1 MKLRTYHNE
10 LDPTEYSEK
19 EYECLLKDWLNIR
32 EEYPEARLY
41 KDSICAQN
49 DVTPKTKEEAL
60 QLLHADGDYFVLCH
74 AGTPLEIFL
83 VVVTVLSAALAIYTY
98 MNMPEIPDQATGSG
112 NNSLASRQNKHR
124 TSERA
129 PDIYGKVKSIP
140 DLIAPV
146 YRYYADSVQI
156 EETLMSIGTGYFE
169 IEQDQIKEGETP
181 VNTIEGASLS
191 VYEPG
196 TLITGTPQIQIGE
209 AFVDPPIVAKQVSSV
224 DGKQKLISP
233 NNAMKVYKGVSFNG
247 NTVSVSGSTVQG
259 KLDKYSWDSIT
270 AAFLYQSQN
279 AYADFNDHFVNGEQ
293 IIIENAIYGSA
304 PNSNISGTTDVSAA
318 GILTIASSVNI
329 SDPDSYKKIRISS
342 LTIDDPVE
350 GQLNLAGEYSVS
362 SITKTGSTGAWFYE
376 VELASSYMETNI
388 NFGRMSADGTG
399 ILSAVL
405 TDHDENID
413 LSGTYT
419 ISSVSANDITLVNPA
434 SVNPD
439 WLLLSSLTQQQ
450 IADMFGRSITF
461 KGTSENFIGWY
472 YAGNKDTEGM
482 MLNFL
487 AANGIYEGDRAKQ
500 VAIEVHYQQVVDG
513 VPTGQIYKTG
523 LVMQGKANNRDQVGA
538 SVREKLPFTGQFRF
552 RAKRINDNGSSANL
566 IDDVVFESAYSFYET
581 KKLTYEHDT
590 TIRLKRLA
598 IGSGTNASELNLPVV
613 RKLYSYRSGTRSA
626 ERIPTSNFAD
636 IVINMAIDP
645 LIGRFD
651 ISEVD
656 VDSLYEVSDEI
667 KAYFGTSKACEFNYT
682 FDNKESSYQEMAF
695 AVAEAV
701 FCTARQE
708 NGKHF
713 FTFEKETP
721 NSLILFNHRNIKPE
735 SPNKTR
741 LFGTQEEYEGIEF
754 KWRDATDD
762 YAEAVIKLPHDG
774 LSNYKTIESNGVTN
788 AIQAHLL
795 AHRAWNK
802 MQFNRK
808 TIEFTAYGEADLVTR
823 NDRIAIVDDV
833 FKMLGSGEVE
843 AQNNTVLTLD
853 NSINL
858 DEGESYVIHL
868 QLKDGSVDVIN
879 IVNQL
884 DENQVELARI
894 PLMPLVI
901 DKVVNATYSITKAS
915 DQESE
920 AYLIQEKSPSGTFET
935 GITAIKYDRRYYS
948 NDKDHINNL
957 I

>member
-1 MKLRTYHNE
+1 MKLRIYHNE
-10 LDPTEYSEK
+10 LDPLEFSEK
-19 EYECLLKDWLNIR
+19 EYECLLKDWMNIR

-49 DVTPKTKEEAL
+49 DVTPKTREEAL

-74 AGTPLEIFL
+74 AGTPFEIFM
-83 VVVTVLSAALAIYTY
+83 VVMMVISAALAVYTY
-98 MNMPEIPDQATGSG
+98 MNMPEIPDQQASGSG

-129 PDIYGKVKSIP
+129 PDIYGNVKSIP
-140 DLIAPV
+140 DLIAPL
-146 YRYYADSVQI
+146 YRYYADNVQV
-156 EETLMSIGTGYFE
+156 EEALMSIGTGYFE

-191 VYEPG
+191 AYEPG

-209 AFVDPPIVAKQVSSV
+209 EFTDPPIVAKQVSSI
-224 DGKQKLISP
+224 DGKQKLLPP
-233 NNAMKVYKGVSFNG
+233 NNTKLNYKGVTFTG
-247 NTVSVSGSTVQG
+247 NKIEVTGDYQYIEKDYMYVGGTFGWSTIPRPV
-259 KLDKYSWDSIT
+259 
-270 AAFLYQSQN
+270 
-279 AYADFNDHFVNGEQ
+279 YANFSDHFVNGEQ
-293 IIIENAIYGSA
+293 IVIENAVYGSA
-304 PNSNISGTTDVSAA
+304 PDSNISGTTDVSTA
-318 GILTIASSVNI
+318 GILTIASSI
-329 SDPDSYKKIRISS
+329 DIIDPDNYKKIRISS
-342 LTIDDPVE
+342 LSVEDPVE
-350 GQLNLAGEYSVS
+350 GQLSLSGEYVVS
-362 SITKTGSTGAWFYE
+362 NIVKTGSAGAWFYE
-376 VELASSYMETNI
+376 ITLGSNYTETNI
-388 NFGRMSADGTG
+388 NFGRMSDDGTG

-419 ISSVSANDITLVNPA
+419 ISSVSTNEITLVNPSA
-434 SVNPD
+434 VNPD
-439 WLLLSSLTQQQ
+439 WLLLPNLTAQQ
-450 IADMFGRSITF
+450 ISNMLGRNITF

-472 YAGNKDTEGM
+472 YAGNKDTGGM
-482 MLNFL
+482 LLNFL
-487 AANGIYEGDRAKQ
+487 AANGIYEGDKAKQ

-523 LVMQGKANNRDQVGA
+523 MPMQGKANNRDQVGA
-538 SVREKLPFTGQFRF
+538 TVREALPFTGQFRF

-598 IGSGTNASELNLPVV
+598 IGSGTNASELNLPVT
-613 RKLYSYRSGTRSA
+613 RKLYSYRDGIQSA

-636 IVINMAIDP
+636 IIINMALDP
-645 LIGRFD
+645 FIGRFD
-651 ISEVD
+651 ISEID
-656 VDSLYEVSDEI
+656 VQSLYEVSDEI
-667 KAYFGTSKACEFNYT
+667 EAYFGTPKACEFNYT
-682 FDNKESSYQEMAF
+682 FDNKNSSYQEMAF

-701 FCTARQE
+701 FCTARRE

-735 SPNKTR
+735 SLTKTN
-741 LFGTQEEYEGIEF
+741 LFGAPDEYEGIEF

-774 LSNYKTIESNGVTN
+774 LANYKTIESNGVTN
-788 AIQAHLL
+788 AIQAHFL

-833 FKMLGSGEVE
+833 FKMLGGEVE

-920 AYLIQEKSPSGTFET
+920 AYLIQEKSPSATFET
-935 GITAIKYDRRYYS
+935 GVSAIKYDTRYYS

>member
-1 MKLRTYHNE
+1 MKLRIYPNE
-10 LDPTEYSEK
+10 LDPTEFNEK
-19 EYECLLKDWLNIR
+19 EYECLLKDWMNIR

-41 KDSICAQN
+41 KDSICAHN

-74 AGTPLEIFL
+74 AGTPFEIFL

-98 MNMPEIPDQATGSG
+98 MNMPEIPDQASGSG

-124 TSERA
+124 TSERV
-129 PDIYGKVKSIP
+129 PDIYGNVKSIP
-140 DLIAPV
+140 DLIAPL
-146 YRYYADSVQI
+146 YRYYADNVQV
-156 EETLMSIGTGYFE
+156 EEALLSIGTGYFE
-169 IEQDQIKEGETP
+169 IDPDQIKEGETP
-181 VNTIEGASLS
+181 INTIEGASLS
-191 VYEPG
+191 VYEPN
-196 TLITGTPQIQIGE
+196 TLTTGAAQIQIGE
-209 AFVDPPIVAKQVSSV
+209 AFTDAPIVAKQVSSV

-376 VELASSYMETNI
+376 VELASNYMETNI

-450 IADMFGRSITF
+450 IADMLGRSIIF

-523 LVMQGKANNRDQVGA
+523 ISMQGKANNRDQVGA
-538 SVREKLPFTGQFRF
+538 TVREALPFTGQFRF

-598 IGSGTNASELNLPVV
+598 IGSGTNASELNLPVT
-613 RKLYSYRSGTRSA
+613 RKLYSYRDGIQSA

-636 IVINMAIDP
+636 IIINMALDP
-645 LIGRFD
+645 FIGRFD
-651 ISEVD
+651 ISEID
-656 VDSLYEVSDEI
+656 VQSLYEVSDEI
-667 KAYFGTSKACEFNYT
+667 EAYFGTPKACEFNYT
-682 FDNKESSYQEMAF
+682 FDNKNSSYQEMAF

-701 FCTARQE
+701 FCTARRE

-735 SPNKTR
+735 SPNKVK
-741 LFGTQEEYEGIEF
+741 LFGTQEEYEGVEF

-774 LSNYKTIESNGVTN
+774 LANYKTIESNGVTN
-788 AIQAHLL
+788 AIQAHFL

-802 MQFNRK
+802 LRFNRK
-808 TIEFTAYGEADLVTR
+808 SIELTAYGEADLVTR

-853 NSINL
+853 NPINL
-858 DEGESYVIHL
+858 EAGESYVIHL

-920 AYLIQEKSPSGTFET
+920 AYLIQEKSPSATFET
-935 GITAIKYDRRYYS
+935 GVSAIKYDARYYS

>member
-1 MKLRTYHNE
+1 MKLRIYPNE
-10 LDPTEYSEK
+10 LDPTKFSEK
-19 EYECLLKDWLNIR
+19 QYECLLKDWMNIR

-74 AGTPLEIFL
+74 AGDPLTIFL
-83 VVVTVLSAALAIYTY
+83 TVVTVLSAALAIYTY
-98 MNMPEIPDQATGSG
+98 MNMPEIPDQASGSG

-124 TSERA
+124 TSERV
-129 PDIYGKVKSIP
+129 PDIYGNVKSIP

-146 YRYYADSVQI
+146 YRYYADNVQV

-191 VYEPG
+191 AYEPG

-209 AFVDPPIVAKQVSSV
+209 EFTVPPIVAKQVSSV
-224 DGKQKLISP
+224 DGKQKLLSP
-233 NNAMKVYKGVSFNG
+233 NNTKLNYKGVTFAG
-247 NTVSVSGSTVQG
+247 NKIEVTGDYQYIEKDYMYVGGAFGWSTIPRPV
-259 KLDKYSWDSIT
+259 
-270 AAFLYQSQN
+270 
-279 AYADFNDHFVNGEQ
+279 YANFSDHFVNGEQ
-293 IIIENAIYGSA
+293 VVIENAIYGSA
-304 PNSNISGTTDVSAA
+304 PDSNISGTTNVSTT
-318 GILTIASSVNI
+318 GILTIASSIDIV
-329 SDPDSYKKIRISS
+329 DPDNYKKIRISS
-342 LTIDDPVE
+342 LTVEDLVE
-350 GQLNLAGEYSVS
+350 GQLSLAGEYAVS
-362 SITKTGSTGAWFYE
+362 NIVKTGSAGAWFYE
-376 VELASSYMETNI
+376 VTLKSNYTEANI
-388 NFGRMSADGTG
+388 NFGRMSDDGTG

-419 ISSVSANDITLVNPA
+419 ISSVSTNEITLVNPSA
-434 SVNPD
+434 VNPD
-439 WLLLSSLTQQQ
+439 WLLLPNLTAQQ
-450 IADMFGRSITF
+450 ISNMLGRSITF

-487 AANGIYEGDRAKQ
+487 AANGIYEGDKAKQ

-552 RAKRINDNGSSANL
+552 RAKRINDNGSNANL

-581 KKLTYEHDT
+581 KKTAYEYDT

-598 IGSGTNASELNLPVV
+598 IGSGTNASELNLPVT
-613 RKLYSYRSGTRSA
+613 RKLYSYRDGTRSA

-636 IVINMAIDP
+636 IIINMALDP
-645 LIGRFD
+645 FIGRFD
-651 ISEVD
+651 ISEID
-656 VDSLYEVSDEI
+656 VQSLYEVSDEI
-667 KAYFGTSKACEFNYT
+667 EAYFGTPKACEFNYT
-682 FDNKESSYQEMAF
+682 FDNKNSSYQEMAF

-701 FCTARQE
+701 FCTARRE

-735 SPNKTR
+735 SLTKTN
-741 LFGTQEEYEGIEF
+741 LFGVPDEYEGIEF
-754 KWRDATDD
+754 KWRDETDD

-774 LSNYKTIESNGVTN
+774 LANYKTIESNGVTN
-788 AIQAHLL
+788 AIQAHFL

-823 NDRIAIVDDV
+823 NDRIAVVDDV
-833 FKMLGSGEVE
+833 FNMIGSGEVE

-858 DEGESYVIHL
+858 QAGESYVIHL

-879 IVNQL
+879 IVSQL

-920 AYLIQEKSPSGTFET
+920 AYLIQEKSPSATFET
-935 GITAIKYDRRYYS
+935 SVSAIKYDARYYS
-948 NDKDHINNL
+948 NDKDYIKNL